1 MKKLTFAAVAVVA
14 SAMFVSCGNSTPKAD
29 LKSEI
34 DTVSYAMG
42 VMQGQSL
49 KEYITRGMGIDTAYI
64 DEFVKGLNV
73 GVNAGDDKKKAAYYA
88 GVQIGQQLS
97 NQMVKAINHDLFGED
112 STKSISMKNLM
123 AALIGGVKGEKTIMN
138 AEQAQMVWQ
147 TKSQAIKSKAM
158 EQQYGDNK
166 KKGAKYLADY
176 AKKAGVKKLDGGVLY
191 RVIKEGKGEM
201 PKDTSLVRV
210 HYEGKTIDGKVFD
223 SSYKRKEPVQLRANQ
238 VIPGWTTALTH
249 MPVGSTWEV
258 VIPYDKAYG
267 DRETPQI
274 KPFSTLIFKIELVGL
289 GRK

>member
-123 AALIGGVKGEKTIMN
+123 AALISGVKGGKTIMTQ
-138 AEQAQMVWQ
+138 EQAQMVWQ

-158 EQQYGDNK
+158 EQQYGENK
-166 KKGAKYLADY
+166 KAGAEYIAKYLQ
-176 AKKAGVKKLDGGVLY
+176 G
-191 RVIKEGKGEM
+191 
-201 PKDTSLVRV
+201 
-210 HYEGKTIDGKVFD
+210 H
-223 SSYKRKEPVQLRANQ
+223 Q
-238 VIPGWTTALTH
+238 
-249 MPVGSTWEV
+249 
-258 VIPYDKAYG
+258 
-267 DRETPQI
+267 
-274 KPFSTLIFKIELVGL
+274 
-289 GRK
+289 GR